1 MGPAASDCRSGRVA
15 DTDGPALCFRMR
27 CVRVSRAVLC
37 PGRSR
42 ARLHGSLRPGRGH
55 WPGPPRTDSR
65 PRAPALKFDGP
76 VCRPEPNGPSAGGFV
91 PRHSAFG
98 RLRAGPPPGGRLGP
112 SPAGAHGRLRVAR
125 AGSTARGS
133 GPRPT
138 LLVPP
143 AAAVSSPRLTGRQ
156 YPGVNPRKAH
166 RPSVPRVSSPWLTS
180 HQRSQFPAA
189 HGQSVPRGS
198 RAVSSRWLTGRQ
210 FPRSI
215 PAGPLAGYF
224 RVGAPCEGPAV
235 PRRDPRPG
243 ALVRCA
249 ASGRR
254 TTRTAAD
261 SAGLR
266 PGVRPGCRSRANV
279 TPHYV
284 RSPASSG
291 PDPGPR
297 HRHWGL
303 LALAIESGSGR
314 GEQGGASEVYSQRPA
329 AARARSWHRHRLGF
343 RGPAAWPTAM
353 RHFG

>member
-55 WPGPPRTDSR
+55 WPGLLELTPGPGPRPSSST
-65 PRAPALKFDGP
+65 
-76 VCRPEPNGPSAGGFV
+76 GPSADRSRSGQVRAASFRVILRSGGYV
-91 PRHSAFG
+91 RALRRAADSAQV
-98 RLRAGPPPGGRLGP
+98 RRALTADCGSPGP
-112 SPAGAHGRLRVAR
+112 
-125 AGSTARGS
+125 
-133 GPRPT
+133 GPRPGA
-138 LLVPP
+138 PGP
-143 AAAVSSPRLTGRQ
+143 AARAACCRRQ
-156 YPGVNPRKAH
+156 FPAAH
-166 RPSVPRVSSPWLTS
+166 RPSVPRGQSPQGPQAVSPRVSSPWLTS

-249 ASGRR
+249 ARGRR